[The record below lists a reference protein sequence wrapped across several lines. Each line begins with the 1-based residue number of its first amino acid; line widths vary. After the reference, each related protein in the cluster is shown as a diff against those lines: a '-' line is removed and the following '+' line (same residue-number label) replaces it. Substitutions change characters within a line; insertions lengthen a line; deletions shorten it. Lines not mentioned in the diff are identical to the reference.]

1 MHLVGG
7 VAHSIGWFVV
17 VLTLV
22 VFFHELGHYLVA
34 RICGVKVEVFSVGF
48 GRELFG
54 FTDRTGTR
62 WKFSLIPL
70 GGYVKFYGDVGYAGE
85 QDHIAA
91 SKMSREDR
99 EVSFHHKSL
108 ARRTAIVAAGPA
120 ANFLLAI
127 IILIFIFSIVGR
139 AFTPP
144 VVGEVLEG
152 SAALAAGM
160 EVSDRI
166 ISIDDKRIRRFE
178 DIRDIVMFSPGKA
191 LNLHIERAGQLLEI
205 TVTPKTSEF
214 IDTLGNSHK
223 IGLLGISVGGAEF
236 QRVSIIGAMLEAVG
250 HTYYLSARTLQG
262 IGQIITGSRSTDELG
277 GPILIAQMSGAQA
290 ANGPISFFNFVVI
303 LSVTLGLINL
313 FPIPILDGGHLLFYL
328 LESIRGKPLGSK
340 VQEYSLLA
348 GLSFIV
354 VLMIFTTFNDL
365 TRPNVME
372 FFSKITG

>member
-7 VAHSIGWFVV
+7 VAQNIGWFVV

-34 RICGVKVEVFSVGF
+34 RICGVKVEVFSIGF

-85 QDHIAA
+85 KDHIAA
-91 SKMSREDR
+91 GKMSSKDM
-99 EVSFHHKSL
+99 EVSFHTKSL
-108 ARRTAIVAAGPA
+108 ARRAAIVAAGPV

-127 IILIFIFSIVGR
+127 VILVFIFSIVGR

-144 VVGEVLEG
+144 VVGEVVEG
-152 SAALAAGM
+152 SAALAAGI
-160 EVSDRI
+160 EADDRI
-166 ISIDDKRIRRFE
+166 ISINARKIRRFE
-178 DIRDIVMFSPGKA
+178 DIRDIVMFSPGEV
-191 LNLHIERAGQLLEI
+191 LNLNIERAGQFLEI
-205 TVTPKTSEF
+205 SVTPRTSEF
-214 IDTLGNSHK
+214 IDALGNSHK
-223 IGLLGISVGGAEF
+223 IGLLGISVAGVEF
-236 QRVSIIGAMLEAVG
+236 EKVSIVGAILEAVG
-250 HTYYLSARTLQG
+250 HTYYLSAKTLQG

-290 ANGPISFFNFVVI
+290 ANGPVSFFNFVVI

-313 FPIPILDGGHLLFYL
+313 FPIPVLDGGHLLFYL
-328 LESIRGKPLGSK
+328 LESLRGKPLGSK
-340 VQEYSLLA
+340 VQEYSFLA

-354 VLMIFTTFNDL
+354 VLMVFTTFNDL
-365 TRPNVME
+365 TRPNVIE